1 MIEART
7 RRHQPEGSQQARV
20 LLLISN
26 CATMA
31 AGGSFL
37 SDHRRHNRPRGGSH
51 WPGRWS
57 NDRPGTRHGGREPF
71 RPREGHRREGGSTSS
86 AGSPGRPGV
95 GRPLNRAPGAAAQ
108 SAPLTDQIKSI
119 DPFELFCAY
128 HLGITKDKQY
138 RPLNLH
144 DVARRF
150 NVDGSV
156 IKQALQA
163 YGMDADTLLNTEFDL
178 TMAQL
183 DIQVAPEGVDRVEL
197 AKGIYE
203 EFRLA
208 PRKQRDWKHV
218 LEEDARENAKIFG
231 RR

>member
-1 MIEART
+1 MPI
-7 RRHQPEGSQQARV
+7 RRGS
-20 LLLISN
+20 
-26 CATMA
+26 
-31 AGGSFL
+31 L
-37 SDHRRHNRPRGGSH
+37 SDQKRNNRHRGDPP
-51 WPGRWS
+51 WPGRWTT
-57 NDRPGTRHGGREPF
+57 NQPGGKQSSHGR
-71 RPREGHRREGGSTSS
+71 GHRRPGSSSPGGGHHAGSRPPERADRAYGPASHGSPHRSSPPGGSS
-86 AGSPGRPGV
+86 
-95 GRPLNRAPGAAAQ
+95 
-108 SAPLTDQIKSI
+108 PLTDQIKKI

-144 DVARRF
+144 DVARRL

-163 YGMDADTLLNTEFDL
+163 YGMDADALLNTEFDL

-203 EFRLA
+203 EFRRA
-208 PRKQRDWKHV
+208 PRRQRDWKRV

>member
-1 MIEART
+1 MT
-7 RRHQPEGSQQARV
+7 QWHPG
-20 LLLISN
+20 
-26 CATMA
+26 ATV
-31 AGGSFL
+31 L
-37 SDHRRHNRPRGGSH
+37 SDQRRHNRPRGGSD
-51 WPGRWS
+51 WPGRWTS
-57 NDRPGTRHGGREPF
+57 NQPGKKQPFHARDAQRRPGGSHGPSGRKPPE
-71 RPREGHRREGGSTSS
+71 RA
-86 AGSPGRPGV
+86 AGT
-95 GRPLNRAPGAAAQ
+95 APQG
-108 SAPLTDQIKSI
+108 APLTDQIKKI

-138 RPLNLH
+138 RPSNLH

-150 NVDGSV
+150 NVDSSV

-163 YGMDADTLLNTEFDL
+163 YEMDANALLNTNFDL

-203 EFRLA
+203 EFRRA
-208 PRKQRDWKHV
+208 PRTQRDWKRV
-218 LEEDARENAKIFG
+218 LEDDARENAKIFG